1 MLDCKEVYE
10 SHSRLFLSSE
20 IQKCMERFKL
30 KPEQLLSLVTDTA
43 SNMKAGAR
51 DASTELEMKA
61 KENQLKE
68 SLLRSTSQSRA

>member
-10 SHSRLFLSSE
+10 SNFRFFLSSE
-20 IQKCMERFKL
+20 IQKCMERFEL